1 MSGEHES
8 DETEFTKQ
16 LGIEDIGPVDG
27 GWELKVELRPIHL
40 SRARRVH
47 GGFLFTLLDA
57 AIGRAIMHELPPD
70 KGCPTV
76 EMKINYFRPCQ
87 YGVLKA
93 RGEVVRMGRNLCY
106 AEGEIRNE
114 EGKLVARSTG
124 TFFLSEGRVQLDP
137 AES

>member
-1 MSGEHES
+1 MT
-8 DETEFTKQ
+8 DELEFTQQ

-27 GWELKVELRPIHL
+27 GWELQVELGPIHM
-40 SRARRVH
+40 STARRAH

-70 KGCPTV
+70 KGCPTI

-87 YGVLKA
+87 RGVLRA

-114 EGKLVARSTG
+114 EGKLVARSSG
-124 TFFLSEGRVQLDP
+124 TFFLSQGREQAP
-137 AES
+137 PTSS

>member
-1 MSGEHES
+1 MS
-8 DETEFTKQ
+8 DELEFTKQ

-27 GWELKVELRPIHL
+27 GWELQVELGPIHM
-40 SRARRVH
+40 SRARRAH
-47 GGFLFTLLDA
+47 GGFIFTLLDA

-76 EMKINYFRPCQ
+76 EMKINYFRPCIT
-87 YGVLKA
+87 GVLRA

-106 AEGEIRNE
+106 AEGEIHNE

-124 TFFLSEGRVQLDP
+124 TFFLSQGREQSPPTSD
-137 AES
+137 

>member
-1 MSGEHES
+1 MQ
-8 DETEFTKQ
+8 DELEFTKQ

-27 GWELKVELRPIHL
+27 GWELQVTLGPMHM
-40 SRARRVH
+40 SRARRAH
-47 GGFLFTLLDA
+47 GGFIFTLLDA
-57 AIGRAIMHELPPD
+57 AIGRAIMHALPPD

-76 EMKINYFRPCQ
+76 EMKINYFRPCIE
-87 YGVLKA
+87 GVLRA

-124 TFFLSEGRVQLDP
+124 TFFLSQGREQAP
-137 AES
+137 ATAP